1 MTDIIH
7 LLPDS
12 VANQI
17 AAGEVV
23 QRPSSIIKEMV
34 ENAIDAHATSIQVLV
49 TDGGKTCVQVIDNG
63 IGMSETDARMSFER
77 HATSKIK
84 SAADLYT
91 LTTMGFR
98 GEALASIAA
107 VSQVEL
113 RTRRKEDEIGICLQI
128 SGSKVDKQ
136 EPVMC
141 PVGSNFLVK
150 NLFYNVPAR
159 RKFLKSNQTELT
171 NVVTDFER
179 IALVYPDL
187 SFTLQNNGTD
197 IYKLEKCSLRKRIV
211 DIFGKKI
218 NSALLPLEAETSLV
232 KISGY
237 IGSPESA
244 RKKGAKQFFFV
255 NGRYMRHPYFHSA
268 VAHAYEELI
277 TPGEHV
283 SYFIYFSVDASTIDV
298 NVHPTKTEIKFDNEQ
313 PIWQLLFAVVREAV
327 GKFVNAPTI
336 DFDVEDKPNIPTMG
350 IESTTASMPQP
361 RTVDYNPFKVSA
373 DSEKRNLKHWD
384 KLYGGLENFDTS
396 DGKPFPRT
404 GSLVDSQD
412 EHMVRSLLN
421 IEKTT
426 SVQQTTLWHSHSDN
440 TNSETD
446 NVFNS
451 VAENPHFQYKG
462 RFIVTPISSGLLLV
476 DQHRAHTRILYEE
489 YLQSLKDKKH
499 ASQKL
504 IFPVL
509 VDLSVSEDL
518 AITNLLNDFES
529 LGFELSNL
537 GNGSYSISSV
547 PAGIEGLDPA
557 RLLHD
562 LLYVATETG
571 MEVKEKVSQSIAL
584 GLARSV
590 SIVYGQVLTDK
601 EMKDLLEQLFSL
613 DSPMRTP
620 DGKIVFSILEHAN
633 IERMFS

>member
-34 ENAIDAHATSIQVLV
+34 ENAIDAKATSIQVIV

-63 IGMSETDARMSFER
+63 IGMSETDARLSFER
-77 HATSKIK
+77 HATSKI
-84 SAADLYT
+84 SAAADLYT

-107 VSQVEL
+107 VAQVEL
-113 RTRRKEDEIGICLQI
+113 KTRRKEDEVGTYLQI
-128 SGSKVDKQ
+128 SGSKVDRQ

-141 PVGSNFLVK
+141 PVGSNFCVR

-159 RKFLKSNQTELT
+159 RKFLKSNQTELS
-171 NVVTDFER
+171 NVVADFER

-187 SFTLQNNGTD
+187 AFQLQNNGTD
-197 IYKLEKCSLRKRIV
+197 IYRLEKSSLRQRIV
-211 DIFGKKI
+211 EIFGKKI
-218 NSALLPLEAETSLV
+218 NAALLPLEAETSIV

-237 IGSPESA
+237 IGTPESA
-244 RKKGAKQFFFV
+244 RKKGAKQYFFV

-277 TPGEHV
+277 APGEHI

-313 PIWQLLFAVVREAV
+313 SVWQLLFAVVRETL

-336 DFDVEDKPNIPTMG
+336 DFDVEDKPDIPVMG
-350 IESTTASMPQP
+350 LGNPMASMPKP
-361 RTVDYNPFKVSA
+361 RAVDYNPFKVSA
-373 DSEKRNLKHWD
+373 DSEKQNLKHWD
-384 KLYGGLENFDTS
+384 KLYAGLENFEAA
-396 DGKPFPRT
+396 DGGRIPRT

-412 EHMVRSLLN
+412 EHMVRSLLS
-421 IEKTT
+421 IDKTE
-426 SVQQTTLWHSHSDN
+426 VPVQTTLWHSHPASPAD
-440 TNSETD
+440 EHGAD
-446 NVFNS
+446 VFEA
-451 VAENPHFQYKG
+451 VATAPHFQYKG
-462 RFIVTPISSGLLLV
+462 RFIVVPIPTGILFV
-476 DQHRAHTRILYEE
+476 DQHRAHTRVLYEE
-489 YLQSLKDKKH
+489 YLQSMKDSKH

-504 IFPVL
+504 LFPVL
-509 VDLSVSEDL
+509 VELSTSENL
-518 AITNLLNDFES
+518 AMPGLMADFES
-529 LGFELSNL
+529 LGFELSDL
-537 GNGSYSISSV
+537 GNGTYSISGV
-547 PAGIEGLDPA
+547 PAGIDGLDPS

-562 LLYVATETG
+562 LLYAAVETG
-571 MEVKEKVSQSIAL
+571 VEMKEKVAQSVAL

-590 SIVYGQVLTDK
+590 SIVYGQVLTDQ
-601 EMKDLLEQLFSL
+601 EITDLLEKLFAL
-613 DSPMRTP
+613 DTPARTP
-620 DGKIVFSILEHAN
+620 DGKVVFSIFEHAA
-633 IERMFS
+633 IERMF